1 VEDHNHGRS
10 TLLVECSEQIEQL
23 NLVGQVEVGSGL
35 IEQQDVGFLG
45 ERHGNPVTAGELGD
59 LAFR

>member
-1 VEDHNHGRS
+1 
-10 TLLVECSEQIEQL
+10 
-23 NLVGQVEVGSGL
+23 VGQVEADSGL

-45 ERHGNPVTAGELGD
+45 ERHGNPDALALTAGELGD